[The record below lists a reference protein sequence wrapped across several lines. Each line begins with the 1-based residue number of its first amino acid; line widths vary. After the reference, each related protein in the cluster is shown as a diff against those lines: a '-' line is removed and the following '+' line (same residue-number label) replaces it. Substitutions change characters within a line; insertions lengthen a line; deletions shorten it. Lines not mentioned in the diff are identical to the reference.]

1 MGINI
6 HWEAENGERLAE
18 LVDRDYLVARFLP
31 DSEAKDFPCLR
42 FVDPAGDTVF
52 NQAQIEQLVF
62 ELERLSAQT
71 YEPEVEE
78 HLRAVLEF
86 VRKAI
91 GKVHTYIKF
100 YGD

>member
-1 MGINI
+1 MGINV
-6 HWEAENGERLAE
+6 HWEDERGQRLAQLLDPDF
-18 LVDRDYLVARFLP
+18 LVEKFLP
-31 DSEAKDFPCLR
+31 PFDAPDFPCLR

-52 NQAQIEQLVF
+52 NQPQIRQVIS
-62 ELERLSAQT
+62 ELERLSGGRHDPQ
-71 YEPEVEE
+71 VQR

-86 VRKAI
+86 VRQAA